1 MSKFLT
7 WRVGLSTR
15 FMDLVVRTPLFK
27 KVVRWLFPN
36 TVLRYLKT
44 MIYRQQLK
52 DIHKKLEKSFQGP
65 PNRSAP
71 FSDAL
76 KNPVKEISVRL
87 EGPFSGSDNISVC
100 NRAMVMAMKKMG
112 LDVST
117 INSDEEGLPVPLST
131 QTLADHPFLGD
142 TILRYEALSAPDL
155 DLRQQ
160 YPPVSGNMV
169 GKINA
174 FHSCAWEE
182 SVFPRKFVEEF
193 NTNLDFIGV
202 TSRFVE
208 KTLRDNGVSI
218 PIVVQGL
225 GPTPLPPGEIDK
237 DMSDHLKSFVFLHI
251 SSCVPRKGVDVLLD
265 AYGRAFSVEDDVTLL
280 IKTFPNIHNRV
291 EELLQNRRTK
301 NAHYPHVLIINE
313 DWAPDKLSEL
323 YDLAD
328 WAVFPSRGEGYG
340 MPIADAMF
348 RKLPVI
354 TTGYGGQVDFCT
366 IDTALLCDYSY
377 SYSLSHVASEGSLWV
392 EPNASHLADL
402 MKQAFSMNEAER
414 QFLIQNAYEQVKKSG
429 WDVCARKIL
438 LASEAIPKYH
448 QQKKLGDLKGHSVA
462 WISTWNMPCGIATY
476 SENLSRVFRKK
487 KFDNPR
493 KQN

>member
-1 MSKFLT
+1 MAKNAHRRKSLRKSVDRTLRAPDSLGKRSSMSKFLT

-52 DIHKKLEKSFQGP
+52 DIQKKLEKSFQGP

-251 SSCVPRKGVDVLLD
+251 SSCVLDEKLAFCFVHGKSLLHKVRQVRSIRFNPKRAFRSNMRKG
-265 AYGRAFSVEDDVTLL
+265 
-280 IKTFPNIHNRV
+280 I
-291 EELLQNRRTK
+291 
-301 NAHYPHVLIINE
+301 
-313 DWAPDKLSEL
+313 
-323 YDLAD
+323 
-328 WAVFPSRGEGYG
+328 
-340 MPIADAMF
+340 
-348 RKLPVI
+348 
-354 TTGYGGQVDFCT
+354 
-366 IDTALLCDYSY
+366 
-377 SYSLSHVASEGSLWV
+377 
-392 EPNASHLADL
+392 
-402 MKQAFSMNEAER
+402 
-414 QFLIQNAYEQVKKSG
+414 
-429 WDVCARKIL
+429 
-438 LASEAIPKYH
+438 
-448 QQKKLGDLKGHSVA
+448 
-462 WISTWNMPCGIATY
+462 GIA
-476 SENLSRVFRKK
+476 VIA
-487 KFDNPR
+487 
-493 KQN
+493 